1 MKRITAIVRPSK
13 LESVKDALFE
23 AGCSGMTITQVYGC
37 GSQHGW
43 TEYVRG
49 SEVEVNM
56 IMKTKF
62 EVIVADD
69 QVDKLV
75 DVICNEARTGEVGDG
90 KIFISDIE
98 SVVRVR
104 TGERDEKAL

>member
-13 LESVKDALFE
+13 LEAVKDALFE

-69 QVDKLV
+69 QVGKLV
-75 DVICNEARTGEVGDG
+75 DVICAVAHTGEVGDG

-98 SVVRVR
+98 SVIRVR

>member
-13 LESVKDALFE
+13 LEAVKDALFG

-62 EVIVADD
+62 EVIVDDD

-75 DVICNEARTGEVGDG
+75 DVICDVARTGEVGDG

>member
-1 MKRITAIVRPSK
+1 MKRISAIIRPDT
-13 LESVKDALFE
+13 LEPVKDALFE

-49 SEVEVNM
+49 SEVIVNM

-62 EVIVADD
+62 ELICKDED
-69 QVDKLV
+69 VDRLC
-75 DVICNEARTGEVGDG
+75 DVICDTARTGHVGDG

-98 SVVRVR
+98 TVIRVR
-104 TGERDEKAL
+104 TGERDADAV